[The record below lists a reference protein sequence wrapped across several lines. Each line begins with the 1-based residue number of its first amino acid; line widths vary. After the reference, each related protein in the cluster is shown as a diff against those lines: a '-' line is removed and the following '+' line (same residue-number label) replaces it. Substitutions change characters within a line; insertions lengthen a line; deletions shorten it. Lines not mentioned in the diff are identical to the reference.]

1 MGKKAN
7 PLVLDLVNRFL
18 VAQKP
23 QLTQSTWKFYRQ
35 YLRMFA
41 KSCGHLH
48 SDDVTPGLAAE
59 WVAKHYGKRST
70 SSQFNAARAVCRMF
84 HWAEAER
91 LISFYP
97 LKGFRKATP
106 TRREMV
112 ITPRQYAALLKAA
125 SSHSILAVVKFLY
138 HTGARPQELRKI
150 RAEWI
155 NGRKIILPVAESKG
169 RKKNRVIL
177 LDDTAYRI
185 VTKLAGRG
193 IVFRSPTG
201 KPWTKANLIGAMR
214 KLRRDAKVP
223 GLCSYTFRHSF
234 CTRLLERGVDVAT
247 VAALAG
253 NTPQT
258 IFKHYSHVEKN
269 EDRLLAVLKS

>member
-1 MGKKAN
+1 MSKKPN

-18 VAQKP
+18 LTQKP
-23 QLTQSTWKFYRQ
+23 QLELTTWKFYRQ
-35 YLRMFA
+35 YLRLFA
-41 KSCGHLH
+41 KSWGHLH
-48 SDDVTPGLAAE
+48 SDEVTPGLAAE
-59 WVAKHYGKRST
+59 WVAKHYGKRSP
-70 SSQFNAARAVCRMF
+70 SSQFNAARCLTRLF

-106 TRREMV
+106 TRRELV
-112 ITPRQYAALLKAA
+112 ISPRQYAALLKAA
-125 SSHSILAVVKFLY
+125 KNHSILAAVKFLY
-138 HTGARPQELRKI
+138 HSGCRPQELRKI
-150 RAEWI
+150 RAEWVH
-155 NGRKIILPVAESKG
+155 GRKIVLPVAESKG
-169 RKKNRVIL
+169 RKKHRVIM
-177 LDDTAYRI
+177 LDDTAHRI
-185 VTKLAGRG
+185 VTKLATRG

-201 KPWTKANLIGAMR
+201 KPWTKANLVGAMR